1 MQPFPC
7 KIVNKSFHSAYA
19 ACAADSAGLGG
30 NRQSEPVRTSPGTL
44 IGVWCTG
51 GKRKDGG
58 EMETTVQECIDQ
70 YEKEHK
76 AVVIAA
82 GQVVGF
88 ITQEDEI

>member
-1 MQPFPC
+1 M
-7 KIVNKSFHSAYA
+7 
-19 ACAADSAGLGG
+19 
-30 NRQSEPVRTSPGTL
+30 
-44 IGVWCTG
+44 IGVRCTG